1 MTVAKF
7 EAESEGESVSRD
19 AREVAVR
26 YSKMLGDA
34 ARCNGRCSK
43 EVL

>member
-1 MTVAKF
+1 MQRVTVAKF
-7 EAESEGESVSRD
+7 EAESGSRD